1 MQLKGKTI
9 LITGGASGIGLEA
22 VKQFLA
28 NGAQVIITGRNQSK
42 LDAAKKMYPGITA
55 INSDVAKAED
65 VQTLLKQVQAMGG
78 IDILYNN
85 AGVVSQPKNL
95 GITNAAHAEAAE
107 YEMDIN
113 YLGIIRMNNAF
124 MDMLKSKPESA
135 IINTSS
141 ILSYQPFN
149 LSPTYAASKAAVR
162 FYTESLRNHL
172 KIIDGSVKVFELLP
186 PLVATDMA
194 EGMPAKAISPETL
207 VNHLISGLKKNQY
220 VIRVGDTK
228 VIYFLSRFFPK
239 MAHKILNSAQTDPML
254 RA

>member
-28 NGAQVIITGRNQSK
+28 NGAQVVITGRNQDK
-42 LDAAKKMYPGITA
+42 LDAAKKLHPAITA
-55 INSDVAKAED
+55 IHSDVAKAED
-65 VQTLLKQVQAMGG
+65 VRALLSQVEAMGG

-95 GITNAAHAEAAE
+95 GITNEAHAERAK

-124 MDMLKSKPESA
+124 MDMLNSRAEPA
-135 IINTSS
+135 IINTTS

-149 LSPTYAASKAAVR
+149 LSPTYAASKVAVR
-162 FYTESLRNHL
+162 FYTESLRHHL
-172 KIIDGSVKVFELLP
+172 KIIDSPVKVFDLAP

-194 EGMPAKAISPETL
+194 EGMPAKAISPEVL

-239 MAHKILNSAQTDPML
+239 MAHKILNSTQTAQML
-254 RA
+254 RT